1 MRPNVNLEVFVDAD
15 LDTLATALYARVD
28 DLLKDRPELVPW
40 RPRVGIA
47 PKLSDAELIT
57 LAVIQVLQGF
67 NHEARWIRH
76 ARQHLSHLFP
86 YLPGQAGYN
95 KRLRKSA
102 VQLQALIR
110 VLAEDTDAWADD
122 TWLIDSTPVETAR
135 SRPTVQRSNLAG
147 WAGYGYCASHS
158 RFFYGLRL
166 HLVCTPSGLPITFA
180 LANPKVDERDVAVD
194 MFDHDPTLFD
204 GRGVQT
210 IVADKGYA
218 SREFEA
224 RLADRGIELVRPAF
238 KREKKR
244 PGARQLKPIR
254 QIVESVFD
262 TLKGQLSLERH
273 GGHSQQGVLVRVLQ
287 RLLALTV
294 AIWHNHHT
302 GQRVLRSLTAY
313 DH

>member
-1 MRPNVNLEVFVDAD
+1 M
-15 LDTLATALYARVD
+15 
-28 DLLKDRPELVPW
+28 
-40 RPRVGIA
+40 A
-47 PKLSDAELIT
+47 PKLSDAELLT
-57 LAVIQVLQGF
+57 LAVLQVLQGF
-67 NHEARWIRH
+67 NEEARWLRH
-76 ARQHLSHLFP
+76 ADTHLRHL
-86 YLPGQAGYN
+86 LPGQAGYN

-102 VQLQALIR
+102 GQLQALIR
-110 VLAEDTDAWADD
+110 ILGQDTDVWADD

-135 SRPTVQRSNLAG
+135 SRPTVKRSNLAG

-158 RFFYGLRL
+158 RYFYGLRL
-166 HLVCTPSGLPITFA
+166 HLVCTPAGLPITFA
-180 LANPKVDERDVAVD
+180 LANPKLDEREVAID
-194 MFDHDPTLFD
+194 MFDHDPTLFE

-224 RLADRGIELVRPAF
+224 RLAEHGVELVRPSL

-244 PGARQLKPIR
+244 PGAKQLKPIR

-262 TLKGQLSLERH
+262 TLKGQLGLERH
-273 GGHSQQGVLVRVLQ
+273 GGHGQQGVLVRVLQ

-294 AIWHNHHT
+294 AIWHNHHS
-302 GQRVLRSLTAY
+302 GQPVLRSLTAY